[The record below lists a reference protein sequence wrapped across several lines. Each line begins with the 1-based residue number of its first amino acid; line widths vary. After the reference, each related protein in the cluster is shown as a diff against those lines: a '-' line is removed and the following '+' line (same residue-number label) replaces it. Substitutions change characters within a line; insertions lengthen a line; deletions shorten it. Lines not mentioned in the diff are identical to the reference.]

1 MFSVE
6 QAQRTIL
13 TTAKPLAV
21 ERCPLNEIL
30 GQVLA
35 EDVASD
41 IDMPPFDKSLVDGF
55 AVRSIDLPAGTGK
68 LAVIGE
74 ITAGMPVWER
84 EAGIDKGQAVRI
96 MTGAPVPNGADAV
109 VMVERTTV
117 QTLGETSIPGSE
129 SSKPSTAVSISDPSL
144 RANQNIMRR
153 GAELSCDQTV
163 LRGGV
168 ILRPAEIAVLA
179 AVGRTSVLVYSRPR
193 VAIVCTGNEL
203 VEVDQP
209 LKSGQIRNSNGPL
222 LCSSVDRLGA
232 TADYLGIAQD
242 TAEDLEQHIRDALRS
257 DVLILSGGV
266 SAGALDLVPGALRKL
281 GVSEV
286 FHKVNL
292 KPGKPVWF
300 GVAPQATPGDE
311 GRLGPGSS
319 GDSTKCAHL
328 TLVFGL
334 PGNPVSVMACFEL
347 FVAPAIRRMMGY
359 TACGPRVVRAA
370 LAEERS
376 SRSDRP
382 TYWPAWFEL
391 TSDGATVRLV
401 AWKGSPDL
409 RATTEANCF
418 AIFPE
423 GEQQFRRGQQ
433 IEVLLY

>member
-1 MFSVE
+1 
-6 QAQRTIL
+6 
-13 TTAKPLAV
+13 
-21 ERCPLNEIL
+21 
-30 GQVLA
+30 
-35 EDVASD
+35 
-41 IDMPPFDKSLVDGF
+41 
-55 AVRSIDLPAGTGK
+55 
-68 LAVIGE
+68 
-74 ITAGMPVWER
+74 
-84 EAGIDKGQAVRI
+84 
-96 MTGAPVPNGADAV
+96 
-109 VMVERTTV
+109 
-117 QTLGETSIPGSE
+117 
-129 SSKPSTAVSISDPSL
+129 
-144 RANQNIMRR
+144 
-153 GAELSCDQTV
+153 
-163 LRGGV
+163 
-168 ILRPAEIAVLA
+168 
-179 AVGRTSVLVYSRPR
+179 
-193 VAIVCTGNEL
+193 
-203 VEVDQP
+203 
-209 LKSGQIRNSNGPL
+209 
-222 LCSSVDRLGA
+222 
-232 TADYLGIAQD
+232 
-242 TAEDLEQHIRDALRS
+242 
-257 DVLILSGGV
+257 
-266 SAGALDLVPGALRKL
+266 
-281 GVSEV
+281 
-286 FHKVNL
+286 L